1 MITIYNFG
9 EKIAY
14 TKGDTFE
21 LEVNGDNFE
30 TGDTCLF
37 VVAEYE
43 NAEPVISS
51 TFEMIGESFKIA
63 LSEQERKR
71 LELGS
76 YIYKIVISSIRGEVL
91 TQKSGDFIVKWGA

>member
-1 MITIYNFG
+1 MIRIHNFG
-9 EKIAY
+9 EKISY

-37 VVAEYE
+37 IVAEDE
-43 NAEPVISS
+43 NAEPVVKS
-51 TFEMIGESFKIA
+51 TFKLTDGSFEIKFTES
-63 LSEQERKR
+63 ERGK
-71 LELGS
+71 LDLGN
-76 YIYKIVISSIRGEVL
+76 YIYKIVITAISGDVI